1 MVGQSDEHLPFIKF
15 PNSTSCER
23 HHDYHNTG
31 FYCERGFIL
40 YMLEEKALAFDA
52 HLIEFGLDPLNDDLP
67 DACSIWVKE
76 FYVIL
81 PIVHW

>member
-1 MVGQSDEHLPFIKF
+1 
-15 PNSTSCER
+15 
-23 HHDYHNTG
+23 
-31 FYCERGFIL
+31 
-40 YMLEEKALAFDA
+40 MLEEKALAFDA

-81 PIVHW
+81 PIVHWQDPYLVIRVWGVDIPLNCTTINNVLGFPGVPNTEFEAKL